1 MAMLLGTIKVWQG
14 TQLPNAAGEHRGRFF
29 LVQGDSENEDVLYI
43 CAKDLNGT
51 YRWQEVYADDPLAVY
66 GNFLD
71 TTSQTCAAINTATA
85 VKMNTTDAAVGI
97 HRDTTN
103 TSRIVAD
110 DAGIYNFQFSF
121 QLTKPNS
128 SVGYVYIW
136 ARRNGTDIPNSATK
150 MSLSGSG
157 TAAVAAW
164 NFIVLMAATDYFEI
178 YWAVDDTGIELSAP
192 AATAFCPAAPS
203 VLLSATRIS
212 M

>member
-1 MAMLLGTIKVWQG
+1 MTMLLGTIKVWQG

-29 LVQGDSENEDVLYI
+29 LVQGDSTHEDQLYI

-71 TTSQTCAAINTATA
+71 TTTQTCAAIDTPTA
-85 VKMNTTDAAVGI
+85 VKHNATDVAVGI

-110 DAGIYNFQFSF
+110 HPGIYNFQFSYQF
-121 QLTKPNS
+121 VKANAN
-128 SVGYVYIW
+128 VGYVYIW
-136 ARRNGTDIPNSATK
+136 PRKNGVDIPNSATR
-150 MSLSGSG
+150 MSLAGSG

-164 NFIVLMAATDYFEI
+164 NFIVNMQAGDYFEI
-178 YWAVDDTGIELSAP
+178 YWATSDTTIELYAP
-192 AATAFCPAAPS
+192 AATSFCPATPS